1 MPTEDL
7 KIHVQEVMSVLE
19 GRVDNISADDVEAEL
34 QRFLEYGV
42 PLAQAK
48 QTVIKKHGGLSF
60 SNGSSALLKR
70 TLIGD
75 LGMDQRSVKIVA
87 KIVSLNP
94 KEILVK
100 GQPRQIYYGLL
111 RDESGTVPFT
121 SWNELDVGKGDI
133 VEVANA
139 YTREW
144 QGTIQLN
151 LGDRTHVEK
160 KDESVLPK
168 EAFEPKKCVIKDL
181 HSNMGTVDIITVI
194 LDIEKKEV
202 EVGGEKKTVFSG
214 VLGDETGKTPFTAWM
229 DFKLKKGDTIHIV
242 GGSIRSWKGVPQ
254 ISFDENA
261 TVEKAEKKINP
272 KDVPVRRLM
281 MYEAVEHPGLYDV
294 EVAGDVIEIQTGSG
308 LIMRCP
314 ECNRMLFNNECRTHG
329 VVEGQVDIRLRC
341 SIDDGTGS
349 VSAIFDRGLSEQLL
363 GKTLDECKN
372 MNPTDLS
379 DMILKEV
386 FAHQFCLR
394 GNSLRDRFGI
404 TFLVQEVTEKDVDV
418 KAEAQLLSKD
428 LEVME

>member
-1 MPTEDL
+1 MGGGVMPTEDL

-75 LGMDQRSVKIVA
+75 LNMDQKSVKIVA

-111 RDESGTVPFT
+111 RDESGTAPFT
-121 SWNELDVGKGDI
+121 AWNELDVGKGDI
-133 VEVANA
+133 IEISNA

-168 EAFEPKKCVIKDL
+168 EAFEPKKCMIKEL
-181 HSNMGTVDIITVI
+181 HSNMGTVDITAAI
-194 LDIEKKEV
+194 LEIEKKDV
-202 EVGGEKKTVFSG
+202 EVDGEKKTVFSG
-214 VLGDETGKTPFTAWM
+214 VLGDETGKTPFTAWT
-229 DFKLKKGDTIHIV
+229 DFKLKKGETIHII
-242 GGSIRSWKGVPQ
+242 GGGIRSWKGVPQ

-261 TVEKAEKKINP
+261 TVSKAEKKINP
-272 KDVPVRRLM
+272 KDVPIRRLM
-281 MYEAVEHPGLYDV
+281 MYEAVEHPGLFDV
-294 EVAGDVIEIQTGSG
+294 EVTGDVIEILIGSG

-314 ECNRMLFNNECRTHG
+314 ECNYDNKS
-329 VVEGQVDIRLRC
+329 
-341 SIDDGTGS
+341 SICPS
-349 VSAIFDRGLSEQLL
+349 SMFKR
-363 GKTLDECKN
+363 K
-372 MNPTDLS
+372 
-379 DMILKEV
+379 
-386 FAHQFCLR
+386 
-394 GNSLRDRFGI
+394 
-404 TFLVQEVTEKDVDV
+404 
-418 KAEAQLLSKD
+418 
-428 LEVME
+428 